1 MVKLPHHKKI
11 SANPQKRNIEN
22 YAKISSP
29 KPEGIIPRERLFRL
43 LDRYLGK
50 GIIFVSGPPGSG
62 KTSLIASYVDI
73 RRIPCLWYQIDQGD
87 TDIGNFFYYMGIAAK
102 KAAPRYKKPLPLFT
116 PEYSLGLN
124 TFTRRYFENLFLRLK
139 SPYLLVFDNYQEIPS
154 DSQFHEIFC
163 LGLSSLLPGISVMII
178 SRIEPPAPYV
188 AMEVKNKIRQIGWNE
203 LRLSLEESKKIA
215 QREGIAASDSK
226 MINWLHEKT
235 DGWVAGLVLLVRAV
249 RSEKIDFE
257 SLKDFPPREIL
268 YYFGSVLFNQLDN
281 AIKNFLIKTAF
292 LPKITP
298 RLAEI
303 LTGNK
308 EAGQILSNLV
318 QRNFFVEK
326 YTQPEL
332 TYQYHALFK
341 DFLILQAKTYYPSVE
356 LSGWQ
361 LEAANL
367 LEDSGYMEGAADL
380 FIQARAW
387 KELTALIQK
396 NALMLIRQGR
406 NKMLER
412 WITAMPEEWLK
423 ADPWLNYWLA
433 YCRLGVEPT
442 ESRLLFEHAFQLFIS
457 SGDEAGT
464 LLAWSGAVQTFL
476 YDFDDFRPLDRWIS
490 WLDEW
495 RARRGEFPSPDIGLI
510 VSAGMIAAL
519 NWRLPNHPEIHKWV
533 KRAIEFSKNSPNV
546 EAGARAYNNSAVY
559 YIWMGMF
566 DECRMLIDEM
576 KKMVAS
582 QPVSPLRSL
591 AIKHAEAMLNNASVD
606 FYSEAKEAILA
617 GLEEAQKTGIHIF
630 DPLFLNQGIICSLN
644 EGNSQR
650 AKEFLDKLEKIL
662 PARSRVH
669 SGHYFFLLA
678 FYYLVAGKMHQAL
691 LAAQK
696 SLDLL
701 QEMGVPVSEILARL
715 VLLYIHLET
724 GEKVP
729 AERELR
735 SIKAV
740 IRKTGSY
747 YFEYLSLLIDAYIQY
762 SKKNEAE
769 GLTSLRKAM
778 NLGRKKEFITLLYFW
793 RPAIMSFLC
802 EKALEVG
809 IEIEYVQNLIRKLNL
824 IPNEKAISSD
834 AWPWPVKIYTL
845 GKFQIFIDGKPI
857 QFSTKLPR
865 MPLLLLKSL
874 IALGGEEVKE
884 EQLVDLLWPEA
895 DGDMAHWS
903 LETTLHRLRK
913 WLQHAEA
920 LQFRNGIASFNRK
933 VCWIDALVFEQ
944 FVEEGDIQEKM
955 GRVDQAAETV
965 EKAISL
971 YKGPFLGGE
980 KEESWSIPVRERLR
994 RKFLRCVSLLGD
1006 YWEKTQQWEKAID
1019 VYGRGLEIDNIAEE
1033 FYQRLMIC
1041 YQRLGRTAEAMRT
1054 YEQCKKILASVLGI
1068 KPSPKTES
1076 ILKSLQ

>member
-1 MVKLPHHKKI
+1 MVKLVRHKKN
-11 SANPQKRNIEN
+11 SANPPKRNIEN
-22 YAKISSP
+22 YAKISCP

-43 LDRYLGK
+43 LDQSLNK
-50 GIIFVSGPPGSG
+50 PIIFVSGPPGSG
-62 KTSLIASYVDI
+62 KTCLIASYIETRKV
-73 RRIPCLWYQIDQGD
+73 PCIWYQIDQGD
-87 TDIGNFFYYMGIAAK
+87 TDIANFFYYMGIAAR
-102 KAAPRYKKPLPLFT
+102 KAAPKYKKPLPLFT
-116 PEYSLGLN
+116 PEYSLGLY

-154 DSQFHEIFC
+154 HSQFHEVLY
-163 LGLSSLLPGISVMII
+163 LGLSSLPPGISVVII

-226 MINWLHEKT
+226 MINWLREKT
-235 DGWVAGLVLLVRAV
+235 NGWVAGLVLLARAV
-249 RSEKIDFE
+249 RSKKIDFE
-257 SLKDFPPREIL
+257 SLKDFPPGEII
-268 YYFGSVLFNQLDN
+268 YYFGNELFNQLDLPLQD
-281 AIKNFLIKTAF
+281 FLLKTAF

-303 LTGNK
+303 LTGNE
-308 EAGQILSNLV
+308 EAGEILSNLV
-318 QRNFFVEK
+318 LRNFFVEK

-341 DFLILQAKTYYPSVE
+341 DFLLSRATTHYPSVE

-367 LEDSGYMEGAADL
+367 LEDSGYTEDAADL
-380 FIQARAW
+380 FIQAKAW

-396 NALMLIRQGR
+396 NALVLIRQGR

-412 WITAMPEEWLK
+412 WITAVPEGWLK

-433 YCRLGVEPT
+433 YCRLGVRPS
-442 ESRLLFEHAFQLFIS
+442 ESRSLFEHAFEIFNS
-457 SGDEAGT
+457 SGDESGT
-464 LLAWSGAVQTFL
+464 LLAWSGVVQTFL

-495 RARRGEFPSPDIGLI
+495 MARRGEFPSPDIGLT
-510 VSAGMIAAL
+510 VSAGMVAAL
-519 NWRLPNHPEIHKWV
+519 NWRMPNHPDIHKWV
-533 KRAIEFSKNSPNV
+533 KRGIEFSKNSPNV

-566 DECRMLIDEM
+566 DECRMLISEM
-576 KKMVAS
+576 KKMMAS

-591 AIKHAEAMLNNASVD
+591 AIKHAEAMINNASVE
-606 FYSEAKEAILA
+606 FHSEAKEAVLT
-617 GLEEAQKTGIHIF
+617 GLEEAQKTGIHVF
-630 DPLFLNQGIICSLN
+630 DPLFLNQGIICLLN
-644 EGNSQR
+644 EDNPTR
-650 AKEFLDKLEKIL
+650 AKEFLDKLEKII
-662 PARSRVH
+662 PSGSRTH
-669 SGHYFFLLA
+669 AGHYFFLLA
-678 FYYLVAGKMHQAL
+678 CYYLVVGKRHQAF

-701 QEMGVPVSEILARL
+701 KEMGVPFSEILARL
-715 VLLYIHLET
+715 VHLYILLET
-724 GEKVP
+724 GEEKV
-729 AERELR
+729 AERELEFTR
-735 SIKAV
+735 AL
-740 IRKTGSY
+740 IRKTESY
-747 YFEYLSLLIDAYIQY
+747 YFEYLYLLIDAYIKY
-762 SKKNEAE
+762 STKNEAE

-778 NLGRKKEFITLLYFW
+778 NLGRKKEFFTLLYFW

-802 EKALEVG
+802 EKALQSG
-809 IEIEYVQNLIRKLNL
+809 IEIDYVQDLIRKLNL
-824 IPNEKAISSD
+824 VPDEKAVRSD
-834 AWPWPVKIYTL
+834 AWPRPVKIYTL
-845 GKFQIFIDGKPI
+845 GRFQIFIDGKPI

-865 MPLLLLKSL
+865 MPLLLLKLL

-884 EQLVDLLWPEA
+884 GQLVDLLWPEA

-933 VCWIDALVFEQ
+933 VCWTDAWAFEQ

-955 GRVDQAAETV
+955 GRVDQSAEAM
-965 EKAISL
+965 EKAVSL

-980 KEESWSIPVRERLR
+980 KEESWIIPVRERLR
-994 RKFLRCVSLLGD
+994 RKFLRCVSWLGS
-1006 YWEKTQQWEKAID
+1006 YWEKNQQWEKAIN
-1019 VYGRGLEIDNIAEE
+1019 VYGRGLEVDNIAEE

-1041 YQRLGRTAEAMRT
+1041 YQHLGRTAEALST

-1068 KPSPKTES
+1068 RPSPKTEA
-1076 ILKSLQ
+1076 ILKSLL